1 MGAVGTGPALRA
13 SEVTVRQD
21 WPRLAAY
28 LAQSDMTLETEPEA
42 RQFAG
47 GLANLN
53 YLIRIDDR
61 ETVLRRPPMG
71 PLPPGAYDMGRESRI
86 LWRLHERFPLAPRA
100 LHLCLDADVIGAPFH
115 ITEYRRGL
123 SVRETLP
130 PPSRRLY
137 RWRYASD
144 VDR

>member
-61 ETVLRRPPMG
+61 ETVLRRPLWDRYRPA
-71 PLPPGAYDMGRESRI
+71 PTTWDASPGS
-86 LWRLHERFPLAPRA
+86 
-100 LHLCLDADVIGAPFH
+100 CGACTSDF
-115 ITEYRRGL
+115 
-123 SVRETLP
+123 
-130 PPSRRLY
+130 
-137 RWRYASD
+137 RWRRAHCICAWM
-144 VDR
+144 RT